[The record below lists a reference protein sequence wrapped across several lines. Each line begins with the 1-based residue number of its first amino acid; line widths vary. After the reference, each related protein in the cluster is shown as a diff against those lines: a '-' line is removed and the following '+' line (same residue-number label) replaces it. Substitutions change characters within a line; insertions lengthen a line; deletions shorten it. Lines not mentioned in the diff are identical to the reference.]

1 MLEKMI
7 TLFFTQSLT
16 NLPGL
21 AILSLQTLFDSIIN
35 FKSQDDISISSVKNV
50 WQEIIYNIIEIVLER
65 KSSIDK
71 INGHIASAHILTFKD
86 SSLKSIHERGS
97 AAADKVENHLFFLV
111 NVTTSQ

>member
-1 MLEKMI
+1 MLEKMF